1 MNTIFSDLKPRFS
14 CKSTSGNV
22 YHLHQ
27 LIPTPIFPLPPERAI
42 ISGSGFIT
50 ENISIYVDHHIK
62 NLATQHP
69 SFLQDTPHLLRIIHK
84 INEVLKLPENAML
97 VTTDVIGAYL
107 NIPQEAGSA
116 ILKEAL
122 EEREDK

>member
-1 MNTIFSDLKPRFS
+1 M
-14 CKSTSGNV
+14 NV

-27 LIPTPIFPLPPERAI
+27 LITTPIFPLPPERVI
-42 ISGSGFIT
+42 ISGSGFVT

-84 INEVLKLPENAML
+84 INEVLKLPENAMF

-107 NIPQEAGSA
+107 NIPQEAGSV